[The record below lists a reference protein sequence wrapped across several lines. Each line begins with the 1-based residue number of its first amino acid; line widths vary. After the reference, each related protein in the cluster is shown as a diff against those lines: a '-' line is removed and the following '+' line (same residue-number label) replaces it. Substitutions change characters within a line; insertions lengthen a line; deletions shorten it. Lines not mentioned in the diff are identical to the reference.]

1 MSANHW
7 RYVIT
12 SNNMR
17 IPTHEH
23 SLIRIH
29 LSGLTQDGP
38 LYSQGFLV
46 ICDAAPPEAARGID
60 VGIECGLH
68 SPHRRA

>member
-1 MSANHW
+1 M
-7 RYVIT
+7 
-12 SNNMR
+12 
-17 IPTHEH
+17 
-23 SLIRIH
+23 
-29 LSGLTQDGP
+29 SGLTQDGP

-60 VGIECGLH
+60 VGIECSLH